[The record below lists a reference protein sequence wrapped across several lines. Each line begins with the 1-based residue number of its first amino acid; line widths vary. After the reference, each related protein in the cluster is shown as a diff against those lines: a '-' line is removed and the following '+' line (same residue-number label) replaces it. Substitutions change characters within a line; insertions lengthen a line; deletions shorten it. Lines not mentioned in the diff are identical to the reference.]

1 MTFMQILPIMLKNG
15 LTRQITMKEKKK
27 AIDYWNK
34 NKKVIYM
41 VIDGTSDKAIVKFAT
56 TKPKTYV

>member
-27 AIDYWNK
+27 AIDY
-34 NKKVIYM
+34 
-41 VIDGTSDKAIVKFAT
+41 
-56 TKPKTYV
+56 